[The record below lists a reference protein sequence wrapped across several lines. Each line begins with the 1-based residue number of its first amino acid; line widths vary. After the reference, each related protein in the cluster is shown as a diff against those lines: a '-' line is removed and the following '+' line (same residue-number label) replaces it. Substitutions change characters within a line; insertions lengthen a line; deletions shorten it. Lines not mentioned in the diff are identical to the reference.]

1 MKVKKLLAS
10 LLAMVMIFGMMS
22 FPAFAEGA
30 SEEAQVPWDGTAV
43 TEVTP
48 DADGNYNISNGAELA
63 WIAQQV
69 NSGETDKIKIVLQND
84 IDLNGQEWTP
94 IGGKNVFSGTFD
106 GNGHAVKNL
115 KASRCDNPGYE
126 DRSIGLIGNAIG
138 VSVKNL
144 KIENCEITG
153 RYGVGA
159 VVGEAEGPILFENI
173 EVLGGTITADKDT
186 PDKIAQVAGGILGIG
201 YGAGSAYDGTIVFR
215 NCVNYSNVTVNK
227 WHAGG
232 LWGSITYANN
242 ADVTVEGCHNYGSI
256 TSLSQGD
263 GGYAGGLGGYFAAKT
278 LTITDCINHG
288 TVTADKYQGELVA
301 YSTLKGGSIPS
312 ESVAARIDSTYYETL
327 QDAVEAAQAGDTIT
341 LLNDVEL
348 TETYTITNTNAMTI
362 DFGGHYI
369 DVTEVN
375 YDADSLCIAEGAD
388 VTFTGKGGIR
398 GFKNCLTNYGGVITL
413 NGGAYTTTMIGR
425 GSALYNDTGT
435 LNINSGVSVDAWK
448 FALYN
453 ETGAVCNLNGGT
465 IVSHAHNGLE
475 PETPGLT
482 GFAYAVIN
490 AGTMNVYDGVTVKG
504 IQGAFSASGN
514 GVTNVYGGSFLAHED
529 DENTAGKSFYACYAA
544 NNADL
549 TIWDGTFTA
558 ARRAA
563 VYVGNEDVGLDG
575 AMVKIKGGTFTSNG
589 GAAAAAIQTAIVGD
603 LSISG
608 GTFSSDVSV
617 YVESEYYQKANE
629 DGTFV
634 VLPSLATVI
643 DTAKTTGAEV
653 TLDGL
658 HTNDA
663 IEHIAD
669 ATYKVVLSTAPQ
681 ADVEAANEAIAAEE
695 NSGSEKAIF
704 DISVIKT
711 DSNGTTTDISGT
723 VTNQQVTLTLGE
735 TPKADTVRVYHVT
748 GGAAEKVAG
757 VTVSGNK
764 VTFIAPSFSTYAV
777 SYDAEAVTEEA
788 VTSKVGVVFS
798 PVTEGGNQ
806 YYITLKAMD
815 SDKVINRFMSAD
827 LVFKNNGTGIGYEI
841 EPAAN
846 MTASTASVNE
856 NSTEYHFE
864 MNGTVASSAT
874 GEAITIGTI
883 TFNGYGTLDFSVD
896 TDYVSGHAINIVN
909 TAKVSDNIVDHYM
922 VNKESIDDSTLVV
935 NGENGT
941 ITGELNPAT
950 KNLTVHVA
958 FPNEI
963 VDNAAEYQAM
973 TLTVSGGDLKEAIT
987 VNLGEGR
994 EDFAFDTVELN
1005 GKIYNAYSIEVNDKL
1020 TQNTM
1025 YTVTIEGKGYRTVR
1039 YSVNMQEDKE
1049 LTFWNNVMDKDT
1061 VIEKDNVK
1069 STATVT
1075 FLAGD
1080 IVKDN
1085 NINIYDLS
1093 AVVSYFGEDNLVQD
1107 HPEYAKY
1114 DLNRDG
1120 KIDSK
1125 DVAMVL
1131 VSWGN

>member
-1 MKVKKLLAS
+1 MKMKKLLAAI
-10 LLAMVMIFGMMS
+10 LAMAMVLGMMS

-30 SEEAQVPWDGTAV
+30 SEEAQVPWDGTAM

-69 NSGETDKIKIVLQND
+69 NSGEIDNKIKIVLQND

-106 GNGHAVKNL
+106 GNSHAVKNL
-115 KASRCDNPGYE
+115 KASHCDNTGYE
-126 DRSIGLIGNAIG
+126 DRSIGLIGYA
-138 VSVKNL
+138 VDVTVKNL

-153 RYGVGA
+153 RYGLGA
-159 VVGEAEGPILFENI
+159 VVGEADGPILFENI
-173 EVLGGTITADKDT
+173 EVLGGTITADKDSSSA
-186 PDKIAQVAGGILGIG
+186 IAQVAGGILGIG
-201 YGAGSAYDGTIVFR
+201 YGSGKNEEGTIVFR
-215 NCVNYSNVTVNK
+215 NCVNYSDVTVNK
-227 WHAGG
+227 QHAGG
-232 LWGSITYANN
+232 LWGSITYASN
-242 ADVTVEGCHNYGSI
+242 ADVTVEGCHNYGNI
-256 TSLSQGD
+256 TSLSQG
-263 GGYAGGLGGYFAAKT
+263 GGGFAGGLGGYFAAKT
-278 LTITDCINHG
+278 LTITDSINHG

-327 QDAVEAAQAGDTIT
+327 QDAVEAARNGDTVT
-341 LLNDVEL
+341 LLKNYTVTTAEGTEYNLPNEATLDLNQKTLTVPFMTAIFQSTENGIATIKNGNVVSNADYALWIGNGTNYPTKIIVGNLNVTGGINVFAANAEL
-348 TETYTITNTNAMTI
+348 NN
-362 DFGGHYI
+362 
-369 DVTEVN
+369 VN
-375 YDADSLCIAEGAD
+375 VDASEKDYYAVWGDEGAD
-388 VTFTGKGGIR
+388 I
-398 GFKNCLTNYGGVITL
+398 L
-413 NGGAYTTTMIGR
+413 
-425 GSALYNDTGT
+425 
-435 LNINSGVSVDAWK
+435 INSGIYTGGKNAAGNNMPAVSSCDEA
-448 FALYN
+448 
-453 ETGAVCNLNGGT
+453 
-465 IVSHAHNGLE
+465 I
-475 PETPGLT
+475 
-482 GFAYAVIN
+482 
-490 AGTMNVYDGVTVKG
+490 GVG
-504 IQGAFSASGN
+504 IA
-514 GVTNVYGGSFLAHED
+514 
-529 DENTAGKSFYACYAA
+529 
-544 NNADL
+544 
-549 TIWDGTFTA
+549 
-558 ARRAA
+558 
-563 VYVGNEDVGLDG
+563 
-575 AMVKIKGGTFTSNG
+575 GGTFNT
-589 GAAAAAIQTAIVGD
+589 
-603 LSISG
+603 
-608 GTFSSDVSV
+608 DVRA
-617 YVESEYYQKANE
+617 YVVSEYYQKANE
-629 DGTFV
+629 DGTFI
-634 VLPSLATVI
+634 VLPSPATVI
-643 DTAKTTGAEV
+643 DTAKTTGADV

-723 VTNQQVTLTLGE
+723 VTNQQVTLMLGE

-764 VTFIAPSFSTYAV
+764 VTFMAPSFSTYAV
-777 SYDAEAVTEEA
+777 SYDAEAVAEEA

-798 PVTEGGNQ
+798 PVSEGSNQ
-806 YYITLKAMD
+806 YYITLKAMEPG
-815 SDKVINRFMSAD
+815 KKINRFMAAN
-827 LVFKNNGTGIGYEI
+827 LVFKNNGTGIGYDI

-846 MTASTASVNE
+846 MTASAVSVNE

-950 KNLTVHVA
+950 QKLTVHVA

-973 TLTVSGGDLKEAIT
+973 TLTVSGGGLKEAIT
-987 VNLGEGR
+987 VNLGDGR

-1005 GKIYNAYSIEVNDKL
+1005 GKIYNAYTIEVNDKL

-1039 YSVNMQEDKE
+1039 YSVNMNANKE
-1049 LTFWNNVMDKDT
+1049 LTFWNNVMDEDT
-1061 VIEKDNVK
+1061 VIEKDNEESK
-1069 STATVT
+1069 AKVT

-1093 AVVSYFGEDNLVQD
+1093 AVVSYFGMVNDVTAD
-1107 HPEYAKY
+1107 SAYAKY